1 MDNMNE
7 DGICS
12 MRKFYSFPS
21 SEIDEGDGVT
31 TSTIKLKISSLI
43 AGSESFRTLIL
54 NMATDPIYC
63 TLVDTHLADLVS
75 PKQLKFLSRG
85 VEAIKAGQ
93 VGSTIYSS
101 KSCHQEWFVLI
112 SGKLRIRPE
121 NPSEEAV
128 LRTESS
134 EDLEIWKG
142 EIFGGYD
149 FFEME
154 SDQSHFEIE
163 IIEQCMYVELKG
175 LVLEELLEED
185 PDVATDVYD
194 MLGISFLLV
203 MMPIFIH

>member
-12 MRKFYSFPS
+12 MRKFYTFPS
-21 SEIDEGDGVT
+21 SEIDEGDDDT
-31 TSTIKLKISSLI
+31 ITIKLKISSLI

-54 NMATDPIYC
+54 NMTTDPIYC

-85 VEAIKAGQ
+85 IAEIKVGQ

-112 SGKLRIRPE
+112 SGKLRIKQE
-121 NPSEEAV
+121 NSSEGEF
-128 LRTESS
+128 LRAESS

-154 SDQSHFEIE
+154 SDQNHFDIVA
-163 IIEQCMYVELKG
+163 IEQCTYVELKG
-175 LVLEELLEED
+175 LILEELLEED

-194 MLGISFLLV
+194 MLGIFLFCCL
-203 MMPIFIH
+203 